1 MKRSLLLTVICVV
14 LLAAPV
20 LAQAQIPSG
29 LSVTCS
35 DGSRFDNG
43 VEVVISQM
51 RSGFNYTATAVGI
64 NGFDPVLAVLDA
76 RTHQGLCSD
85 DTASAKRYAANLP
98 TTGRVPASDYSSQ
111 VTFSQ
116 TSGNTFAD
124 ISLVV
129 GGYGNQTGEFVLIL
143 EGMAVTSGD
152 GAGDVFQVNITPGMV
167 ASGVPLTA
175 YMITRGQSAVDPLM
189 YLADDNLNVLKD
201 SNNYEFFCDDANDST
216 ACYTPMD
223 MSNSSITIASGNL
236 TTWDKD
242 AELSLDI
249 SGMTL
254 SSDAT
259 QNHLNYVMTSY
270 KQQTEGQYLLA
281 FHIGLTDQV
290 ASSGIAGGNVSS
302 GGSGSGATGGQE
314 QKGG

>member
-1 MKRSLLLTVICVV
+1 MMKRSILLTVFCLV
-14 LLAAPV
+14 LFAAPA
-20 LAQAQIPSG
+20 LAQGQIPSG

-35 DGSRFDNG
+35 DGSSFDNG
-43 VEVVISQM
+43 VEIVISQM
-51 RSGFNYTATAVGI
+51 RAGFNYTATAVGI

-76 RTHQGLCSD
+76 RTHEGLCSD
-85 DTASAKRYAANLP
+85 DTASARRYAANLP

-111 VTFSQ
+111 VTFNQ
-116 TSGNTFAD
+116 ASGSTFAD

-152 GAGDVFQVNITPGMV
+152 GVGDIFQVNITPGMV
-167 ASGVPLTA
+167 ASGVPLTV
-175 YMITRGQSAVDPLM
+175 YMITRGQSTVDPLM

-201 SNNYEFFCDDANDST
+201 SDNYELYCDDAGDST

-223 MSNSSITIASGNL
+223 MSNATVTIASGSL
-236 TTWDKD
+236 PTWDKD

-254 SSDAT
+254 SSDTA

-281 FHIGLTDQV
+281 FHVGLTDQIP
-290 ASSGIAGGNVSS
+290 A
-302 GGSGSGATGGQE
+302 SGSTGGQE
-314 QKGG
+314 QKGGST